1 MKKYAYVDRVL
12 LFAVVQSLPCE
23 NAAELWRLIMLQ
35 SGKKEKKSRG
45 VFKNFK
51 RCFLQ
56 MRDYSR
62 E

>member
-45 VFKNFK
+45 VFKIFK
-51 RCFLQ
+51 R
-56 MRDYSR
+56 
-62 E
+62 